1 MENIFVEFL
10 PPWIETGLQPAFYD
24 KESGTVLQQT
34 ARMYARVNML
44 IRMFNKLSKNT
55 KTEIE
60 SFENTVNE
68 TVNEYIEKFNQLHD
82 YVEDYFDNLDVQ
94 EEINNKLDAMVE
106 AGTLQEIITAY
117 IQANVAWTFDTVADM
132 KLADN
137 LINGSYARTLGFYT
151 ANDGGGALYRIT
163 NTGTAN
169 EVNIIAVNN
178 SLLANLVYD
187 TVSNIKQFG
196 CHCDDTTDDSTTLQ
210 TGINNMPSYVT
221 KLIFN
226 NEGDMLLSDEI
237 KLNNLANLTFEFTGK
252 IHRASANSTENTF
265 TMIQSSDLS
274 FVNPYIYSE
283 RTKSEPA
290 PAGHSRISS
299 LGSNINGFYMKNC
312 NNIRVEKCTF
322 ENMSMDFINQPL
334 TSENLAVSKN
344 IYITNWKSTN
354 ASQPLF
360 MQCAEN
366 IYIDNAD
373 LTPATDMGNGDHHL
387 YLARL
392 VKNVLITNSTF
403 TSPDTNYGV
412 SLLFAN
418 TGSDNSNTTC
428 PKGLNVINCKF
439 YLYQPLVTLWK
450 ISDATF
456 EQCYIKP
463 QYNSTDYTLFVTTD
477 NPILK
482 FNNNIIDGD
491 WVGWLFY
498 SAEGTQATLTNN
510 VITNARDTLDKNFMS
525 FGNTVGLDP
534 AKLVMKYN
542 TFDYKGRTVCYA
554 AGSGSFDISYN
565 TIHTKRTT
573 GSGNA
578 YTFSFRKANSQNV
591 NITHNDIISGNDTGG
606 SLIYTSGTANVIN
619 CFYNLISGYNAVAN
633 EVDLPLINNNYNV
646 VQ

>member
-55 KTEIE
+55 KTTV
-60 SFENTVNE
+60 ENYINQFNE
-68 TVNEYIEKFNQLHD
+68 LHD
-82 YVEDYFDNLDVQ
+82 YVHDYFDNLDVQ
-94 EEINNKLDAMVE
+94 EEINNKLDAMAE
-106 AGTLQEIITAY
+106 DGTLQEIITSY
-117 IQANVAWTFDTVADM
+117 IQSNVAWTFDTVADM

-137 LINGSYARTLGFYT
+137 LINGSYAQTLGFRT
-151 ANDGGGALYRIT
+151 VNDGGGALYRIT

-178 SLLANLVYD
+178 DLLANLVYD
-187 TVSNIKQFG
+187 TVCNIKQFG
-196 CHCDDTTDDSTTLQ
+196 CYCDDTHDDASTLQ
-210 TGINNMPSYVT
+210 TAINNMPSYVT
-221 KLIFN
+221 KVIFN
-226 NEGDMLLSDEI
+226 NEGDLLLSSEI
-237 KLNNLANLTFEFTGK
+237 TLTSLSNITFEFSGK
-252 IHRASANSTENTF
+252 IHRKSENSAENTF
-265 TMIQSSDLS
+265 TLIQSSDLY

-283 RTKSEPA
+283 RTKSESPS
-290 PAGHSRISS
+290 AGHTRISS
-299 LGSNINGFYMKNC
+299 LGSNIIGFYMKNC
-312 NNIRVEKCTF
+312 TNIHVDNCTF

-344 IYITNWKSTN
+344 IYINGWKSTN

-373 LTPATDMGNGDHHL
+373 LTPAVDMGNGDHHL

-463 QYNSTDYTLFVTTD
+463 QYNSREYTLFVTTD
-477 NPILK
+477 NPILN

-510 VITNARDTLDKNFMS
+510 VIKNARDTLDKNFMS
-525 FGNTVGLDP
+525 FGNATGLEP

-542 TFDYKGRTVCYA
+542 TFDYKGRTICYA
-554 AGSGSFDISYN
+554 AGSGNFDISYN
-565 TIHTKRTT
+565 TIYTKRTT
-573 GSGNA
+573 GTGNA

-591 NITHNDIISGNDTGG
+591 NITHNDIISSNDTGG
-606 SLIYTSGTANVIN
+606 SLIYISGTQNIIN

-633 EVDLPLINNNYNV
+633 EIDLPLINNNYNV
-646 VQ
+646 I